1 MIIGR
6 WNMGAK
12 REYKDTV
19 FSKLFSEPPQLRE
32 LYNALADTA
41 YGDDTTIVKNTLD
54 DVFINGIC

>member
-1 MIIGR
+1 
-6 WNMGAK
+6 MGAK